1 MDSTTL
7 AAVFGLLAVLSSA
20 YIYLFSRPAFPK
32 NAPALTSEAFPVI
45 GSLQFFTKRWDFFQK
60 AMAQSS
66 TGNFSFYAGQYPI
79 IGVAGPEAR
88 KVFLENKGLAFAEG
102 YAAMLGGSPKV
113 KKEAHNPFSEDAGQE
128 SGFSAYFNKRL
139 VNMLKG
145 NQLKKGLP
153 QLLQD
158 ARISLDKLVAEPTN
172 VTDPFDSI
180 YRMVFQFT
188 MRTIACNDI
197 ADDPRTLSK
206 CLEYFE
212 TIDGTATPWSI
223 MYPWMPL
230 WSKVKRTA
238 AGAKLYMV
246 FKRVVDGRTKSGI
259 RGDDP
264 LQYLIDQGDDV
275 TSIVTFVVGA
285 LFAGQLNSG
294 INAAYV
300 LMYLANNSYWLPRVR
315 EEVIS
320 VADRYCPDD
329 SMALK
334 DRLMRVPIEA
344 WENEFPLV
352 DMCLKDS
359 IRLQMSGTAFRK
371 NVTDHEI
378 PINKSGT
385 EVVPSGAYVAWH
397 VGDIHYNPDIYT
409 NPDEWDPARYMP
421 DRAEDK
427 KEQYGFMGWGLGR
440 HPCLGMRFAKLEMNV
455 ILAFFVAYFDT
466 FTLSDAQGREVTRI
480 PPTNRNNHTARKPE
494 EKIYIKYKVAA

>member
-1 MDSTTL
+1 MRAQAWTSWLPSLPTCKSCTVDVTL
-7 AAVFGLLAVLSSA
+7 GCSARHSSEDEH
-20 YIYLFSRPAFPK
+20 L
-32 NAPALTSEAFPVI
+32 V
-45 GSLQFFTKRWDFFQK
+45 
-60 AMAQSS
+60 
-66 TGNFSFYAGQYPI
+66 SF
-79 IGVAGPEAR
+79 V
-88 KVFLENKGLAFAEG
+88 
-102 YAAMLGGSPKV
+102 V
-113 KKEAHNPFSEDAGQE
+113 KKTGTIRRMYGTPADSDIHL
-128 SGFSAYFNKRL
+128 YR
-139 VNMLKG
+139 
-145 NQLKKGLP
+145 
-153 QLLQD
+153 
-158 ARISLDKLVAEPTN
+158 
-172 VTDPFDSI
+172 TDPFDSI

-197 ADDPRTLSK
+197 ADDPKTLAK
-206 CLEYFE
+206 CLQYFE

-230 WSKVKRTA
+230 WSKVQRTA

-246 FKRVVDGRTKSGI
+246 FKSVVDGRKKSGI

-264 LQYLIDQGDDV
+264 LQYLIDQGDDI

-320 VADRYCPDD
+320 VADRHCPDD
-329 SMALK
+329 SIALK
-334 DRLMRVPIEA
+334 ERLMRVPIEA

-378 PINKSGT
+378 PINKSGM
-385 EVVPSGAYVAWH
+385 EVVPAGAYVAWH
-397 VGDIHYNPDIYT
+397 VGDIHYNPEIYA

-427 KEQYGFMGWGLGR
+427 KEQYGFMGWGLVST
-440 HPCLGMRFAKLEMNV
+440 P
-455 ILAFFVAYFDT
+455 
-466 FTLSDAQGREVTRI
+466 LSPSHRC
-480 PPTNRNNHTARKPE
+480 
-494 EKIYIKYKVAA
+494 